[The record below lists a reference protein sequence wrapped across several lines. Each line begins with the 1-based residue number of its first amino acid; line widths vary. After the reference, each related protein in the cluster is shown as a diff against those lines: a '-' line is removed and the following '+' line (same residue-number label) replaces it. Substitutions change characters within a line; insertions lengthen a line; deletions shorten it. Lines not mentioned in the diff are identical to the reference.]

1 MASWHQVRKT
11 IHAGCF
17 LAFLALPFLNVVRF
31 DVPRQRFYFFG
42 YELWID
48 EFAIVFFALM
58 FLMFLIVASSVFY
71 GRVYCGYLCPQMIFS
86 EASVALESKLQRWIV
101 KRGGTRRMA
110 RALF

>member
-31 DVPRQRFYFFG
+31 DIPRQRFHFAG
-42 YELWID
+42 YELWIN
-48 EFAIVFFALM
+48 EFAIVFFSLM
-58 FLMFLIVASSVFY
+58 FLMFLVIAASIFY

-86 EASVALESKLQRWIV
+86 EAADVLQ
-101 KRGGTRRMA
+101 KRLRRKPK
-110 RALF
+110 ALF